1 MKPLKTL
8 SRRTILDHGP
18 RLKVEDHEVEL
29 PDGRVVKDWPWV
41 ITRDYVIVLA
51 MTAEGGFILFRQPK
65 YAIEGLSLAPVG
77 GYIESGEEPLE
88 SARRELVE
96 ETGYQAGRW
105 TALGAFRVDGNHG
118 AGTAHLF
125 LASEAAKVQ
134 EPDSD
139 DVEEQEMLFLTPEE
153 AKSALLA
160 GQFKVLAWSAVM
172 ALALLK
178 LETPDHR

>member
-1 MKPLKTL
+1 LKQLKTL
-8 SRRTILDHGP
+8 SRRTILDHGH

-51 MTAEGGFILFRQPK
+51 MTGESRFILFRQPK
-65 YAIEGLSLAPVG
+65 YGIEGLSLAPVG
-77 GYIESGEEPLE
+77 GYIETGEEPLE
-88 SARRELVE
+88 SARRELLE
-96 ETGYQAGRW
+96 ETGYTARRW
-105 TALGAFRVDGNHG
+105 ATLGSYRVDGNHG

-125 LASEAAKVQ
+125 LASEGVKVQ

-139 DVEEQEMLFLTPEE
+139 DVEEQEVLTLTPEE
-153 AKSALLA
+153 ARTALLA
-160 GQFKVLAWSAVM
+160 GQFKVLAWAAVM

-178 LETPDHR
+178 LGPS

>member
-1 MKPLKTL
+1 LKTL

-51 MTAEGGFILFRQPK
+51 MTAEGRFLLFRQPK
-65 YAIEGLSLAPVG
+65 YAVEGLSLAPVG
-77 GYIESGEEPLE
+77 GYIETGEAPLE
-88 SARRELVE
+88 SAKRELLE

-105 TALGAFRVDGNHG
+105 TSLGSFRVDGNHG
-118 AGTAHLF
+118 AGVAHLF
-125 LASEAAKVQ
+125 LASEATKVR
-134 EPDSD
+134 EPESD
-139 DVEEQEMLFLTPEE
+139 DVEEQEVLFLAPEE
-153 AKSALLA
+153 AKAALLA

-172 ALALLK
+172 ALAFLK
-178 LETPDHR
+178 LERP